1 MSINDYRSVEL
12 MAKRKEISDLKND
25 TDDLIFLD
33 VSKKKS
39 DPRSAAY
46 RKNRD
51 RAADLEIRKLEKCN
65 DVSELEE
72 MLKDVK

>member
-1 MSINDYRSVEL
+1 MSINTYRSAEL

-39 DPRSAAY
+39 DPRSKAY
-46 RKNRD
+46 RMNRD
-51 RAADLEIRKLEKCN
+51 RAADFEVKRLEKC
-65 DVSELEE
+65 DDLSELKE
-72 MLKDVK
+72 MLKDV

>member
-1 MSINDYRSVEL
+1 MSINTYRSAEL
-12 MAKRKEISDLKND
+12 MAKRKEISDIKND

-39 DPRSAAY
+39 DPRSTAY

-51 RAADLEIRKLEKCN
+51 RAADFEIKQLEKC
-65 DVSELEE
+65 DDLSELKE
-72 MLKDVK
+72 MLKDV

>member
-1 MSINDYRSVEL
+1 MSINDYRSAEL
-12 MAKRKEISDLKND
+12 MAKRKEISDLKNN

-51 RAADLEIRKLEKCN
+51 RAADFEIRKLEKCN

-72 MLKDVK
+72 MMKDVK